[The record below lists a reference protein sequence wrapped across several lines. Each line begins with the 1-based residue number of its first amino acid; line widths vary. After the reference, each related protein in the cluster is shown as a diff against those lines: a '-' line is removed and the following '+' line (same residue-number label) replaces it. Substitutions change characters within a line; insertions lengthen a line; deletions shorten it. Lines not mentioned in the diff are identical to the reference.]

1 MMKTRKI
8 ALLATIAVLACVCVL
23 QIVFSGG
30 DSVREVKFTG
40 KPDSLVLARG
50 SLPPVSLVKDGDK
63 WLIGDKKYPAD
74 GAAVERMLEALS
86 SIRVLGT
93 VSSGGDYDRYGLTD
107 DSRLTVTASLAG
119 KALRTVAIG
128 KNSVTAQQTYALLDG
143 AKSVSLVSGNYG
155 DIFGKTADE
164 LRGKDI
170 WVLDA
175 EGITRVDAAGFSV
188 AKAGT
193 PAVWTAV
200 PSAGGAALKLDADK
214 VGSWVK
220 ELASLKAE
228 SFAPENAAL
237 PSKPLAKIVITG
249 AGKTVD
255 LSIQAKDGDGRYLCT
270 SSSTPYPF
278 YVPSVVA
285 NRFLK
290 PAKDFE
296 K

>member
-8 ALLATIAVLACVCVL
+8 VLLATIAVLACVCVL
-23 QIVFSGG
+23 QIVFTGG
-30 DSVREVKFTG
+30 DSVREVKFDG

-74 GAAVERMLEALS
+74 GAAVERMLDAIA

-143 AKSVSLVSGNYG
+143 AKAVSLVSGNYG

-175 EGITRVDAAGFSV
+175 EGITRVDASGFSV
-188 AKAGT
+188 AKAGK

-200 PSAGGAALKLDADK
+200 PAPGGSAALKLDADK
-214 VGSWVK
+214 I
-220 ELASLKAE
+220 AS
-228 SFAPENAAL
+228 
-237 PSKPLAKIVITG
+237 
-249 AGKTVD
+249 
-255 LSIQAKDGDGRYLCT
+255 
-270 SSSTPYPF
+270 
-278 YVPSVVA
+278 
-285 NRFLK
+285 
-290 PAKDFE
+290 
-296 K
+296 